1 MIRFDTTFRFKE
13 QQIVLSFNNI
23 RNISIYFKLENLL
36 TIGKVYPIRALRDP
50 KFLRIL
56 SKIKINPFQTF
67 KIQFARQQSLNAIM
81 LQKSKNRCCNLK
93 RGGGETSTES
103 QNFI

>member
-13 QQIVLSFNNI
+13 QQIVLSFKNI

-36 TIGKVYPIRALRDP
+36 TIGKVYPIRAPRDP

-56 SKIKINPFQTF
+56 
-67 KIQFARQQSLNAIM
+67 
-81 LQKSKNRCCNLK
+81 KN
-93 RGGGETSTES
+93 S
-103 QNFI
+103 QNKN